1 MSLLLRISELLE
13 PFSSDPGVYMVAL
26 HRIDGVPIYVN
37 AKRDK
42 KVRLTTLLYWL
53 EGQIKEVL
61 YYIFTRNLSEASFKF
76 EDMVVRMYPVSKTLV
91 LSIIAKDETP
101 LYKLDL
107 DLESASR
114 AISNLVVV

>member
-13 PFSSDPGVYMVAL
+13 PFSSDPGIYMVAL
-26 HRIDGVPIYVN
+26 HRIDGIPIYVN

-53 EGQIKEVL
+53 EGQIREVL

-114 AISNLVVV
+114 EISNLVVV

>member
-13 PFSSDPGVYMVAL
+13 PFSSDPGIYMVVL
-26 HRIDGVPIYVN
+26 HRIDGVPIYVK

-42 KVRLTTLLYWL
+42 KVKLTTLLYWL

-76 EDMVVRMYPVSKTLV
+76 QDMIVRMYPVSKTLV
-91 LSIIAKDETP
+91 LSIIARDETP

-107 DLESASR
+107 DLESACR
-114 AISNLVVV
+114 EINNLVVV